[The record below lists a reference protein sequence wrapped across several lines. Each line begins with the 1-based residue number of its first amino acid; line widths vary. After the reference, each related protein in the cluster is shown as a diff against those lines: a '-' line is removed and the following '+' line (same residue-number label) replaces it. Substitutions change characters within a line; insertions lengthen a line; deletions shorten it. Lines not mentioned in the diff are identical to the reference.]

1 MSSETQWWV
10 LLQHL
15 EELESILDTADLYKL
30 SQDLLK
36 KKVLSEDSGK
46 FASLDPDPNHLE
58 QEVKVRYLLQHV
70 FERVRED
77 GKVYNRLV
85 KVLSRLGGR
94 VRDECDAMNRE
105 VAKESTTCGGD
116 RNDEIALKDVPHLVK
131 CLVSSSHLWEE
142 IGIALEIPKYK
153 QVDCGEGED
162 CVSRLNNILTAY
174 VQADYEGARSATLR
188 RLKEALASD
197 IVNQRVLA
205 HKLQMPTHQSRD
217 TLPVSASPQLE
228 ISDQSYDTEVTEGK
242 STLLEVQVCSSGCE
256 SYQWSKDGQPLLD
269 GADFSGVCSNILYID
284 KASKCR
290 EGKYSCRVSRGSET
304 ECSDEISLS
313 VVYPPEKRELVK
325 LYSGNKQRK
334 LAQDS
339 WPPTAHSDVINLV
352 LVRHQKKGSY
362 DYYTVRGDMDDIL
375 ESKEET
381 EYEKEFREYREGDL
395 LLVEGRPGSGKTTL
409 VHKLTRDWAEGKKV
423 LQGARMVFLVTLR
436 LANESGK
443 DNSLLDLLQIFYGNV
458 RNKEIEHDLQKCRG
472 KGACFILDGLD
483 EYPIEKKKNSV
494 IDELLNTRTL
504 LPDSMV
510 IVASRPVA
518 TKKLKELCTARVE
531 VIGFHKDQIY
541 SYVRSYPFL
550 NSGMNIKMEEYLHQ
564 HPNVLHMCYLPVH
577 AAMICFLFSKL
588 RGDIPQTETQ
598 IYKQFTIATI
608 LRHEANKSEGLSK
621 IKSLMEL
628 RGKEKT
634 LFSSVCEL
642 AFDMMTNS
650 QQVVRKSDIQA
661 SFSSDCNLGLLT
673 VERTSEHYGSEDL
686 YTFHH
691 LTFQEF
697 LAAFYMIEAKVTS
710 KRIIKDWSWRNVWK
724 FCCGLAPSS
733 ATAETVY
740 YSHYT
745 IGSPLKIQWAF
756 ESQHVDFCNS
766 MVRDGNIDVPYG
778 IISSTDSIA
787 LAYVISKCTKPV
799 TKMTLDGFIWN
810 SKGVKLFASLVTS
823 DKLQSI
829 KCLQARVYKDDMFKV
844 LNSLLHH
851 LPFLKELNLTNT
863 KLKKYSIECLTS
875 EITLAHLEV
884 LTISL
889 PLVPCSN
896 PGDVLKLL
904 TFGSHN
910 IQRVFYCVHG
920 GHPVNHVM
928 WRKMLS
934 YAFGCQAIQDSDLSW
949 LHLYNSETVPSLPH
963 ERLSH
968 CTEVVL
974 VNCCIGDE
982 GAEILAST
990 LNPSVLEKL
999 VLDFNRIGD
1008 SGAIALAG
1016 CLARCSV
1023 VQEVSIE
1030 CNSIG
1035 DSGATALANALVH
1048 CTSLRRLD
1056 LQGNSLGDKGAVAT
1070 AKATENLPSLDLYL
1084 HNVNITEEGIERVL
1098 EHRARANVR
1107 NMVFTLSWD
1116 DVNEAD
1122 IDTLRRALYCG
1133 NLPALK
1139 LSRKNIYNIEKL
1151 VAEQEQ
1157 VKNVRGIVCEA
1168 CDDDDTVTT
1177 QCRIIEHLPY
1187 LHHVEYTSGILIS
1200 SSSAQLISDSLK
1212 GCKSLHSLAL
1222 NSRYHTSII
1231 LDAVKCSTKLH
1242 SLDLVGCHI
1251 DQEEFDLLCSNVE
1264 FWVNLHTLNLPV
1276 CHGSNFDAF
1285 NKVLGHCKK
1294 LRHLYLT
1301 QNDVENVAAL
1311 AEGLKDH
1318 TSLIELKLECNQFHS
1333 CMPALSHVIRRNHQL
1348 QCLDISGSSL
1358 SPEDMSTLVAAL
1370 CGDSLHSL
1378 DFALTG
1384 LGDDGIAILSAG
1396 LKKFTQLV
1404 KLNIGRNGISSR
1416 GIECL
1421 SVGLQYC
1428 SKLQVLRLSYN
1439 PIASDGVKC
1448 LSEGLQYCSNLQVLA
1463 LVDTRI
1469 SHDVVSVI
1477 LDIMKGCKNLQELVL
1492 ADNNIDMDSAA
1503 RLVSGWQHKSL
1514 LTLDLSDCF
1523 KEPHESALKEGSKCC
1538 ESCDCLLQLYSNND
1552 YVHIKVRNIFRG
1564 RQIKKSVRLAT
1575 TN

>member
-10 LLQHL
+10 LLQHQ

-36 KKVLSEDSGK
+36 KKVLSEDSGHK
-46 FASLDPDPNHLE
+46 FASLDPGPDHLE

-116 RNDEIALKDVPHLVK
+116 RNDEIALKDVPHLVQ
-131 CLVSSSHLWEE
+131 CLTSGSYAWEA
-142 IGIALEIPKYK
+142 IGIALEIPKHK
-153 QVDCGEGED
+153 LVDCGEGKD
-162 CVSRLNNILTAY
+162 SVSRLNNILTVY
-174 VQADYEGARSATLR
+174 VQADYEGARPATVR

-197 IVNQRVLA
+197 IVNQGVLVR
-205 HKLQMPTHQSRD
+205 KLPTHQSID
-217 TLPVSASPQLE
+217 TLPDSKRPKLII

-242 STLLEVQVCSSGCE
+242 STLLEVQVSSSGCE

-269 GADFSGVCSNILYID
+269 GADFSDVCSNILYIN
-284 KASKCR
+284 KASKCT

-304 ECSDEISLS
+304 ECSDEISLT

-325 LYSGNKQRK
+325 LYSDKERK

-339 WPPTAHSDVINLV
+339 WPPTGHSDIINLV
-352 LVRHQKKGSY
+352 LVRHKKKGSY

-375 ESKEET
+375 ESKEVA
-381 EYEKEFREYREGDL
+381 EYKEVFREYREGGL
-395 LLVEGRPGSGKTTL
+395 LLVEGRPGCGKTTL
-409 VHKLTRDWAEGKKV
+409 VRKLTRDWAEGKKV
-423 LQGARMVFLVTLR
+423 LQGATMVFLVTLR
-436 LANESGK
+436 LVNESGK
-443 DNSLLDLLQIFYGNV
+443 DKSLLDLLQIFYGNV
-458 RNKEIEHDLQKCRG
+458 LNKEIEHDLQKCRG

-518 TKKLKELCTARVE
+518 TDKLKERCKARLE
-531 VIGFHKDQIY
+531 VIGFHKDQIC

-550 NSGMNIKMEEYLHQ
+550 NSGMNIKMEEYLDQ

-588 RGDIPQTETQ
+588 EGDFPQTETQ
-598 IYKQFTIATI
+598 IYEQFTIATI

-628 RGKEKT
+628 SGQEET
-634 LFSSVCEL
+634 LFSSVCKL

-661 SFSSDCNLGLLT
+661 SFLSDCNLGLLT

-697 LAAFYMIEAKVTS
+697 LAAFYISEVQVTNIEL
-710 KRIIKDWSWRNVWK
+710 IDDWSWRNVLK
-724 FCCGLAPSS
+724 FYCGLSPSS
-733 ATAETVY
+733 ATAKLVY
-740 YSHYT
+740 GSSNI
-745 IGSPLKIQWAF
+745 IGSHLEIQCAF
-756 ESQHVDFCNS
+756 ESQDVEFCNYV
-766 MVRDGNIDVPYG
+766 VRDGNIDVPG
-778 IISSTDSIA
+778 DIVSSTDSIA

-799 TKMTLDGFIWN
+799 TEMMIFNNCTWN
-810 SKGVKLFASLVTS
+810 IEGVELFASLVTS

-829 KCLQARVYKDDMFKV
+829 RCLRARVYEDDMFEV
-844 LNSLLHH
+844 LNTLLHY
-851 LPFLKELNLTNT
+851 LPFLEELYLNRIELN
-863 KLKKYSIECLTS
+863 KSSIECLTS
-875 EITLAHLEV
+875 GITLPHLEV

-889 PLVPCSN
+889 PLISCSN
-896 PGDVLKLL
+896 PEDVFKFL
-904 TFGSHN
+904 TFGSN
-910 IQRVFYCVHG
+910 NVRRVFYSVHE

-934 YAFGCQAIQDSDLSW
+934 YAFGCQVVQESDLSW
-949 LHLYNSETVPSLPH
+949 LHLYNSETAPSLPH

-990 LNPSVLEKL
+990 LNTSVLENL

-1008 SGAIALAG
+1008 SGAIVLAG
-1016 CLARCSV
+1016 CLARCSTI
-1023 VQEVSIE
+1023 QEVSIE

-1035 DSGATALANALVH
+1035 DSGATALADALVH
-1048 CTSLRRLD
+1048 CNSLRRLD

-1098 EHRARANVR
+1098 EHRARTSIR
-1107 NMVFTLSWD
+1107 NMVFTPSWD
-1116 DVNEAD
+1116 SVSEAD
-1122 IDTLRRALYCG
+1122 IDILRRALYCG

-1139 LSRKNIYNIEKL
+1139 LSSKNMYNIEKL

-1157 VKNVRGIVCEA
+1157 VKNVRGIVCD
-1168 CDDDDTVTT
+1168 CSSDHTVPT
-1177 QCRIIEHLPY
+1177 QCRIIKHLPY
-1187 LHHVEYTSGILIS
+1187 LQHVDMQHTSFFLTS
-1200 SSSAQLISDSLK
+1200 SSSTQCISDSLK
-1212 GCKSLHSLAL
+1212 GCKYLHNLAL
-1222 NSRYHTSII
+1222 HGSGCTSII
-1231 LDAVKCSTKLH
+1231 LDAVKCSTKIH
-1242 SLDLVGCHI
+1242 SLDLAGCQI
-1251 DQEEFDLLCSNVE
+1251 DQEEVDILCSIVE
-1264 FWVNLHTLNLPV
+1264 FWVNLHTLYLPY
-1276 CHGSNFDAF
+1276 CPNGNYNALY
-1285 NKVLGHCKK
+1285 KVLGHCKK
-1294 LRHLYLT
+1294 LRRLNLT
-1301 QNDVENVAAL
+1301 QNNVENYAAL

-1318 TSLIELKLECNQFHS
+1318 TSLIELKLKGNHSRS
-1333 CMPALSHVIRRNHQL
+1333 CMAALSHVIRCNHQL
-1348 QCLDISGSSL
+1348 QHLDLRSHSL
-1358 SPEDMSTLVAAL
+1358 SSEDVSTLVASL
-1370 CGDSLHSL
+1370 CGNSLHTL
-1378 DFALTG
+1378 DLYNT
-1384 LGDDGIAILSAG
+1384 LLCDDGIAILSAG
-1396 LKKFTQLV
+1396 LKKLTQLV
-1404 KLNIGRNGISSR
+1404 KLDIGGNRISSR

-1428 SKLQVLRLSYN
+1428 SKLQVLSLHN
-1439 PIASDGVKC
+1439 NHTVSDGVKC
-1448 LSEGLQYCSNLQVLA
+1448 LSEGLQYCSNLQA
-1463 LVDTRI
+1463 LNLEHTGI
-1469 SHDVVSVI
+1469 THDGVSAI
-1477 LDIMKGCKNLQELVL
+1477 LDIMKSCKNLQELNL
-1492 ADNNIDMDSAA
+1492 ASNEIGMDSAA
-1503 RLVSGWQHKSL
+1503 VLVGGWQHKSL
-1514 LTLDLSDCF
+1514 LTLNLNDYFND
-1523 KEPHESALKEGSKCC
+1523 PHESAIIRYGSKCC
-1538 ESCDCLLQLYSNND
+1538 ESCDCLLQLFYNND
-1552 YVHIKVRNIFRG
+1552 YVHITLGEYYSSREP
-1564 RQIKKSVRLAT
+1564 IKKLVSL
-1575 TN
+1575 

>member
-1 MSSETQWWV
+1 MVS
-10 LLQHL
+10 
-15 EELESILDTADLYKL
+15 
-30 SQDLLK
+30 
-36 KKVLSEDSGK
+36 
-46 FASLDPDPNHLE
+46 LE

-105 VAKESTTCGGD
+105 VAKESTTCGEN
-116 RNDEIALKDVPHLVK
+116 RNDEIALKDVPHLVQ
-131 CLVSSSHLWEE
+131 CLVSCSHLWEV
-142 IGIALEIPKYK
+142 IGIALEIPKHK
-153 QVDCGEGED
+153 LVDCGEGKAS
-162 CVSRLNNILTAY
+162 VSRLNNILTAY
-174 VQADYEGARSATLR
+174 VQADYEGARPATLR

-217 TLPVSASPQLE
+217 TLPVGASSQLE

-242 STLLEVQVCSSGCE
+242 STLLEVQVSSSGYE
-256 SYQWSKDGQPLLD
+256 SYQWSKYGQPVLD
-269 GADFSGVCSNILYID
+269 GADFSGVCSNILYIN
-284 KASKCR
+284 KASKCT

-325 LYSGNKQRK
+325 LYSDKERK

-339 WPPTAHSDVINLV
+339 WPPTAHSDIINLV

-375 ESKEET
+375 ESKEVAD
-381 EYEKEFREYREGDL
+381 YEEVFKEYREGGF
-395 LLVEGRPGSGKTTL
+395 LLVEGRPGCGKTTL

-436 LANESGK
+436 LVNESGRDK
-443 DNSLLDLLQIFYGNV
+443 SLLDLLQIHYGQTSLS
-458 RNKEIEHDLQKCRG
+458 RSIEQGLKESRG

-494 IDELLNTRTL
+494 IDELLNTKTL

-518 TKKLKELCTARVE
+518 TDKLKERCKARLE

-550 NSGMNIKMEEYLHQ
+550 NSGMTIKMEEYLEQ

-588 RGDIPQTETQ
+588 KGDIPQTETQ
-598 IYKQFTIATI
+598 IYEKFTIATI

-628 RGKEKT
+628 RGEEKT
-634 LFSSVCEL
+634 LFSSVCKL
-642 AFDMMTNS
+642 AFDMMTFS
-650 QQVVRKSDIQA
+650 QQVIRKSDIQA
-661 SFSSDCNLGLLT
+661 SFLSDFNLGLLT

-697 LAAFYMIEAKVTS
+697 LAAFYISKVQVTN
-710 KRIIKDWSWRNVWK
+710 KKLVDDWIWINVLK
-724 FCCGLAPSS
+724 FYCGLSPSS
-733 ATAETVY
+733 ATAKLVY
-740 YSHYT
+740 GSSNR
-745 IGSPLKIQWAF
+745 IGSHLKIQCAF
-756 ESQHVDFCNS
+756 ESQHVEFCNYV
-766 MVRDGNIDVPYG
+766 VRDGNIDVPDG

-799 TKMTLDGFIWN
+799 TKMMILDNCTWN
-810 SKGVKLFASLVTS
+810 SDGVKLFASLVSS

-829 KCLQARVYKDDMFKV
+829 RCLRARVYEDNMFEV
-844 LNSLLHH
+844 LNTLLHY
-851 LPFLKELNLTNT
+851 LPFLEELNLNEI
-863 KLKKYSIECLTS
+863 KLNKSLIECLTS
-875 EITLAHLEV
+875 GINLAHLEV

-896 PGDVLKLL
+896 PGGVFQLL
-904 TFGSHN
+904 TFGSYN
-910 IQRVFYCVHG
+910 IQRVFYSVHK
-920 GHPVNHVM
+920 GHPVNHAV

-934 YAFGCQAIQDSDLSW
+934 YAFGCQIVQESDLSW
-949 LHLYNSETVPSLPH
+949 LHLYNSETAPSLPH

-990 LNPSVLEKL
+990 LNPSVLENL
-999 VLDFNRIGD
+999 VLDFNQIGD
-1008 SGAIALAG
+1008 SGAIVLAG
-1016 CLARCSV
+1016 YLARCSAI
-1023 VQEVSIE
+1023 QEVSIE

-1035 DSGATALANALVH
+1035 DSGATALADALVH
-1048 CTSLRRLD
+1048 CNSLRKLN
-1056 LQGNSLGDKGAVAT
+1056 LQGNGLGDKGAVAI

-1084 HNVNITEEGIERVL
+1084 HSVNITEEGIERVL
-1098 EHRARANVR
+1098 EHRARTSIK
-1107 NMVFTLSWD
+1107 NMVFTPSWD
-1116 DVNEAD
+1116 IVSEAD
-1122 IDTLRRALYCG
+1122 IDTLRRAVYCG

-1157 VKNVRGIVCEA
+1157 VKNVRGIVCDEY
-1168 CDDDDTVTT
+1168 CDDYYCNDDCCCCNYDTVPT

-1187 LHHVEYTSGILIS
+1187 LHHVDIRYKHSYFIIS
-1200 SSSAQLISDSLK
+1200 SSAHRISDSLK
-1212 GCKSLHSLAL
+1212 GCKYLHSLVL
-1222 NSRYHTSII
+1222 HGRGHMSII

-1251 DQEEFDLLCSNVE
+1251 DQEEVDILCSNVE
-1264 FWVNLHTLNLPV
+1264 FWVNLHNLYLPV
-1276 CHGSNFDAF
+1276 CPNGNYNALY
-1285 NKVLGHCKK
+1285 KVLGHCKK
-1294 LRHLYLT
+1294 LRRLNLA
-1301 QNDVENVAAL
+1301 QNEVDNCAAL

-1318 TSLIELKLECNQFHS
+1318 TSLIELKLRLYSLMYVPSHFMKNHHL
-1333 CMPALSHVIRRNHQL
+1333 CMPALSYVIRCNDQL
-1348 QCLDISGSSL
+1348 QCLDLRNYSSL
-1358 SPEDMSTLVAAL
+1358 TPGDVSTLVASL
-1370 CGDSLHSL
+1370 FRDSLHTL
-1378 DFALTG
+1378 DLYRTG
-1384 LGDDGIAILSAG
+1384 LGDDGIASLSVG

-1404 KLNIGRNGISSR
+1404 KLNIGGNNISSR
-1416 GIECL
+1416 CIECL

-1428 SKLQVLRLSYN
+1428 SKLQVLNLHFN
-1439 PIASDGVKC
+1439 PIESYGVKC
-1448 LSEGLQYCSNLQVLA
+1448 LSEGLQYCSNLQVLN
-1463 LVDTRI
+1463 LTRTGI
-1469 SHDVVSVI
+1469 THDGVSAI
-1477 LDIMKGCKNLQELVL
+1477 LDIMKSCKNLQELDL
-1492 ADNNIDMDSAA
+1492 ADNSIGMNSAA
-1503 RLVSGWQHKSL
+1503 VLVGGWQHKSL
-1514 LTLDLSDCF
+1514 LTLNLSYCF
-1523 KEPHESALKEGSKCC
+1523 GDSHESALHDGSKCC

-1552 YVHIKVRNIFRG
+1552 YVHINNIG
-1564 RQIKKSVRLAT
+1564 IKQILKSVSLAIIG
-1575 TN
+1575 